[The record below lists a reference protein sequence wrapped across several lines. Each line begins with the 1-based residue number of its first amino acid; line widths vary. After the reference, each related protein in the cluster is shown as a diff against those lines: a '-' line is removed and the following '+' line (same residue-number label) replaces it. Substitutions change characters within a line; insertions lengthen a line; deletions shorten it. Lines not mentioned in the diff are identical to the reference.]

1 MCNFTRLFIYARMSR
16 NEDIRRMRELETT
29 LEYHSH
35 KYYVENAPEISD
47 QEFDMLLRE
56 LQDLEL
62 QYPEEADPNS
72 PTKRVGSDLTAEF
85 ESVEHRHPMQSL
97 SNTYSSEELG
107 EWIDRIVREIGEV
120 EFVCELKFDGTAI
133 SLSYE
138 NGALLRAVTRGD
150 GRRGDDVTNN
160 VRTIGTIPLKLH
172 GEGYPTSFD
181 IRGEIYMPYASF
193 DRLNSEREA
202 AGETLLANPRNAAAG
217 TLKQQSSKVVAERGL
232 DCTLYHIAT
241 DEPIKST
248 HWENLTEAKRWG
260 FKVSEHIK
268 VCHTREEIESFIS
281 YWDTER
287 KSLPYATDGIVIK
300 VNSYAHQRTLGS
312 TAKAPRW
319 AVAYKFQAERA
330 LTRLIS
336 VDFQVGRTGAV
347 TPVANLEPVQLAGT
361 VVKRAS
367 IHNADQI
374 ELLDI
379 RIGDMVYVEKGG
391 EIIPKITGV
400 ELSERPADSKPFEY
414 ITHCPE
420 CGTELVRYEGE
431 AKHFCP
437 NTKECKPQII
447 GRIVHFVSRKA
458 MNIDDLGEQIIS
470 SLVKFAHIK
479 NYADLYTLDVESL
492 AKLRMETTWNLEE
505 KWAKKVS
512 EKILNPKKVKS
523 IKIDKLINHLID
535 SKVISSI
542 DELLNWDVNKICSI
556 VVPDFSELGI
566 KTATKIIK
574 EIEHTK
580 QIPFH
585 RVLFALGIPNIGEA
599 TAKLLAGHFKSLDN
613 IRSASIEELTSVNEI
628 GGIIAEEIRLF
639 FESEENIDIISRLQ
653 SFGLQFQEEES
664 QQTSNVLEGKTFVV
678 SGKFSYSR
686 DEMKKLIETHGGK
699 NISSISGNLNFLLAG
714 ENMGPEKQK
723 KAEKLNIPIISEADF
738 FKMIA
743 IERKPMDS
751 VDVDLTPDVVQI
763 SVKSD
768 NTTTELGIVDEVIRK
783 ETLPIDT
790 LDDADNSAFKV
801 TQRKKK
807 SSRKDNDTK
816 DEIVIQNTLF

>member
-1 MCNFTRLFIYARMSR
+1 MSR

-29 LEYHSH
+29 LEYHSY

-202 AGETLLANPRNAAAG
+202 AGEPLMANPRNAAAG
-217 TLKQQSSKVVAERGL
+217 TLKQQSSQVVAQRGL
-232 DCTLYHIAT
+232 DCTLYNLAGEELPYT
-241 DEPIKST
+241 T
-248 HWENLTEAKRWG
+248 HWERLTAARNWG
-260 FKVSEHIK
+260 FKVSEHMTL
-268 VCHTREEIESFIS
+268 CRTREEIEAFIA

-287 KSLPYATDGIVIK
+287 KKLPYATDGIVIK
-300 VNSYAHQRTLGS
+300 VNSYAHQRSLGS

-336 VDFQVGRTGAV
+336 VDFQVGRTGAI

-361 VVKRAS
+361 IVKRAS

-374 ELLDI
+374 AALDI

-420 CGTELVRYEGE
+420 CGSTLVRYEGE
-431 AKHFCP
+431 AKHYCP
-437 NTKECKPQII
+437 NTRDCKPQII
-447 GRIVHFVSRKA
+447 GRITHFVGRKA
-458 MNIDDLGEQIIS
+458 MDIEGLGGETIELLWHSGLIKSIADIYDLDAVQLAALPRLGEKSAANI
-470 SLVKFAHIK
+470 
-479 NYADLYTLDVESL
+479 
-492 AKLRMETTWNLEE
+492 LEG
-505 KWAKKVS
+505 VR
-512 EKILNPKKVKS
+512 L
-523 IKIDKLINHLID
+523 
-535 SKVISSI
+535 SKEVAF
-542 DELLNWDVNKICSI
+542 E
-556 VVPDFSELGI
+556 
-566 KTATKIIK
+566 
-574 EIEHTK
+574 
-580 QIPFH
+580 
-585 RVLFALGIPNIGEA
+585 RVLFALGIRFVGET
-599 TAKLLAGHFKSLDN
+599 TAKYLAAHFRTLDAIAAATVEELAEAEEVGAKIAVAIVEYFATEEN
-613 IRSASIEELTSVNEI
+613 RAIIERLRSAGLK
-628 GGIIAEEIRLF
+628 
-639 FESEENIDIISRLQ
+639 FEVSEKVQ
-653 SFGLQFQEEES
+653 A
-664 QQTSNVLEGKTFVV
+664 SNALEGKSIVI
-678 SGKFSYSR
+678 SGKFTGRSR
-686 DEMKKLIETHGGK
+686 DDMKALVEEHGGR
-699 NISSISGNLNFLLAG
+699 NLAAVSANVDFIVAG
-714 ENMGPEKQK
+714 ENMGPAKRQ
-723 KAEKLNIPIISEADF
+723 KAEKLGITILTEEEFMAIITSRETEAKD
-738 FKMIA
+738 KV
-743 IERKPMDS
+743 S
-751 VDVDLTPDVVQI
+751 VDNTPASPKASDDDSKAVQG
-763 SVKSD
+763 S
-768 NTTTELGIVDEVIRK
+768 
-783 ETLPIDT
+783 
-790 LDDADNSAFKV
+790 
-801 TQRKKK
+801 
-807 SSRKDNDTK
+807 
-816 DEIVIQNTLF
+816 LF

>member
-1 MCNFTRLFIYARMSR
+1 MSHD
-16 NEDIRRMRELETT
+16 NDIKRMRDLEHELEH
-29 LEYHSH
+29 HSH

-47 QEFDMLLRE
+47 FEFDALLRE
-56 LQDLEL
+56 LQDLEAR
-62 QYPEEADPNS
+62 YPEFADPNS
-72 PTKRVGSDLTAEF
+72 PTKRVGSDLTTEF
-85 ESVEHRHPMQSL
+85 QSVEHRYAMQSL

-107 EWIDRIVREIGEV
+107 EWIDRITKEIGDV

-133 SLSYE
+133 SLTYE

-160 VRTIGTIPLKLH
+160 VRTIGTIPLKLR
-172 GEGYPTSFD
+172 GEGYPALFE

-202 AGETLLANPRNAAAG
+202 AGEPLLANPRNAAAG

-241 DEPIKST
+241 DEPIKET
-248 HWENLTEAKRWG
+248 HWENLAEAKRWG

-268 VCHTREEIESFIS
+268 VCRTREDIEAFIA

-287 KSLPYATDGIVIK
+287 KKLPYATDGIVIK

-319 AVAYKFQAERA
+319 AVAYKFQAEKA
-330 LTRLIS
+330 LTKLVS

-400 ELSERPADSKPFEY
+400 ELSERSKDSVPFEY

-458 MNIDDLGEQIIS
+458 MNIEGLGGETIELLWESGMLRDIADIYHLDPIQLAALPRLGEKSAANI
-470 SLVKFAHIK
+470 
-479 NYADLYTLDVESL
+479 VEGVRLS
-492 AKLRMETTWNLEE
+492 AE
-505 KWAKKVS
+505 
-512 EKILNPKKVKS
+512 
-523 IKIDKLINHLID
+523 
-535 SKVISSI
+535 
-542 DELLNWDVNKICSI
+542 
-556 VVPDFSELGI
+556 VPFE
-566 KTATKIIK
+566 
-574 EIEHTK
+574 
-580 QIPFH
+580 
-585 RVLFALGIPNIGEA
+585 RVLFALGIRFVGET
-599 TAKLLAGHFKSLDN
+599 TARYLASHFRTLDAIAN
-613 IRSASIEELTSVNEI
+613 ASVEELAE
-628 GGIIAEEIRLF
+628 AEEVGSKIAVAITEYFASDDNRRIVEIL
-639 FESEENIDIISRLQ
+639 RQ
-653 SFGLQFQEEES
+653 AGLQFEVKDKV
-664 QQTSNVLEGKTFVV
+664 QTSNALEGKSVV
-678 SGKFSYSR
+678 ISGKFVGRSR
-686 DEMKKLIETHGGK
+686 DDMKALVEEHGGR
-699 NISSISGNLNFLLAG
+699 NLAAVSANVDFIVAG
-714 ENMGPEKQK
+714 ENMGPAKLQK
-723 KAEKLNIPIISEADF
+723 AQKLGITILSEEEFMALISNAEPTSAPQ
-738 FKMIA
+738 
-743 IERKPMDS
+743 KPEE
-751 VDVDLTPDVVQI
+751 T
-763 SVKSD
+763 
-768 NTTTELGIVDEVIRK
+768 TTTENK
-783 ETLPIDT
+783 
-790 LDDADNSAFKV
+790 
-801 TQRKKK
+801 
-807 SSRKDNDTK
+807 
-816 DEIVIQNTLF
+816 VIQGTLF